1 MVTKI
6 AKILVVDD
14 DPNVGKL
21 IHANLETDDYEVEIV
36 YDGKEA
42 LAKTINCKDKLPD
55 LIILD
60 VMLPKMDGFE
70 VARRIKTDGVCKSIP
85 IIMLTA
91 KDQPLDKIQGLIN
104 CEVEHYLTKSIN
116 INDLNILI
124 MKKLTPV

>member
-70 VARRIKTDGVCKSIP
+70 VARRIKTDGALFREDYS
-85 IIMLTA
+85 
-91 KDQPLDKIQGLIN
+91 G
-104 CEVEHYLTKSIN
+104 
-116 INDLNILI
+116 
-124 MKKLTPV
+124 